1 MNTVPETGS
10 VSTAKQTNYNGI
22 DYAKFVFAFFIC
34 AIHITPF
41 PSDLPGIGN
50 WLNFGI
56 QNVLC
61 RLAVPFYFSA
71 TGFLLFR
78 ETGLQNPQ
86 TDRLK
91 TYCFKILRLLG
102 LWSILLVLGGTD
114 HLWYLSATVV
124 AVALLGLCLR
134 CRVKPGLL
142 ILMAVVLYG
151 IGLLGDAYYGVAYY
165 PLNRFSWYRWID
177 ESYHA
182 VFLTTRNG
190 VFMGF
195 PFVLLGALVGQ
206 QQRRPSA
213 RLAIPGIIGS
223 VALLLAEVL
232 VLERFSLSKGHN
244 LYIFLLPATYFLLCA
259 VCSAKPAGSP
269 VCPKLRA
276 MGVLIYLTH
285 MLSNAIVTPLL
296 APLKDQIGSVLITV
310 RFALVAL
317 LCLGVSSL
325 VVWLGGKEKCK
336 WLRWL
341 YS

>member
-1 MNTVPETGS
+1 MPTAPEAGS
-10 VSTAKQTNYNGI
+10 ASHTNQITYSGI
-22 DYAKFVFAFFIC
+22 DFMKFVFAFFIC

-41 PSDLPGIGN
+41 PPDLLGVGS

-71 TGFLLFR
+71 TGFLLCR
-78 ETGLQNPQ
+78 KTGLQSLQ
-86 TDRLK
+86 TDTLK

-102 LWSILLVLGGTD
+102 MWSILLVLGGTD
-114 HLWYLSATVV
+114 HLWYLSATVA

-134 CRVKPGLL
+134 LCAKPKLL
-142 ILMAVVLYG
+142 ILLAVVLYG

-165 PLNRFSWYRWID
+165 PLHQFSWFRWID
-177 ESYHA
+177 ENYRA

-195 PFVLLGALVGQ
+195 PFVLLGALLAGQ
-206 QQRRPSA
+206 KRKISTPT
-213 RLAIPGIIGS
+213 AIAGVIGS
-223 VALLLAEVL
+223 VVLLFAEVWAL
-232 VLERFSLSKGHN
+232 DHFAIAKGHN
-244 LYIFLLPATYFLLCA
+244 MYLFLLPATYFLLSA
-259 VCSAKPAGSP
+259 ACSVKLSHKPIY
-269 VCPKLRA
+269 PKLRA

-285 MLSNAIVTPLL
+285 MFSNGIITPLL
-296 APLKDQIGSVLITV
+296 APLRAQVGSLLILFRFILVL
-310 RFALVAL
+310 L
-317 LCLGVSSL
+317 LSLGFSAL
-325 VVWLGGKEKCK
+325 VVWLAGKEKWK